1 MADFPSGNRSSMLQL
16 VLVPGVIT
24 LAVTLLRLLGE
35 LLNWPKVFFNPVA
48 GGPWSIIGIT
58 WLAPIFGIYFA
69 ARLSLCGQAPA
80 SAWRAMGCA
89 ILAVFVIVALSYL
102 GSVLHMQKTFTGRL
116 IYIWMVTAIAA
127 LLSLPGWPALF
138 KAMLAYAYA
147 ARIPVAVLMFFAFR
161 GNWGT
166 HYDALPSDLPPG
178 YGLLAKYLML
188 GFLPQLIFW
197 VGYTVVSGMLLGSI
211 TAAVL
216 RLIRGAPQKVPS
228 SN

>member
-1 MADFPSGNRSSMLQL
+1 MADSPSGNRSSIFRLI
-16 VLVPGVIT
+16 LVPGIIT

-35 LLNWPKVFFNPVA
+35 LQHWSKALFNPAA

-69 ARLSLCGQAPA
+69 ARLSSAGQGPA
-80 SAWRAMGCA
+80 SVWRANARA
-89 ILAVFVIVALSYL
+89 ILAVVVIIALAYV
-102 GSVLHMQKTFTGRL
+102 GSVQHIERSFRGRL
-116 IYIWMVTAIAA
+116 IYIWLVTVIAA
-127 LLSLPGWPALF
+127 LVTLPGWPALF
-138 KAMLAYAYA
+138 KAMLAYGYA

-178 YGLLAKYLML
+178 YGFWGKYFLL
-188 GFLPQLIFW
+188 GFFPQLIFW
-197 VGYTVVSGMLLGSI
+197 VAYTVVSGMLLGAI
-211 TAAVL
+211 TAAAF
-216 RLIRGAPQKVPS
+216 RLIRGAPPKAPS

>member
-1 MADFPSGNRSSMLQL
+1 MADSPSGNRSSIFRLI
-16 VLVPGVIT
+16 LVPGIIT

-35 LLNWPKVFFNPVA
+35 LQHWSKVLFNPEA

-69 ARLSLCGQAPA
+69 ARLSSEGQGPT
-80 SAWRAMGCA
+80 SAWRANGRA
-89 ILAVFVIVALSYL
+89 IFAVVVIIALAYL
-102 GSVLHMQKTFTGRL
+102 GSIQHVQRSFKGRL
-116 IYIWMVTAIAA
+116 IYIWLVMVIAA
-127 LLSLPGWPALF
+127 LLTLPGWPALF
-138 KAMLAYAYA
+138 KAMLAYGYA

-166 HYDALPSDLPPG
+166 HYDALPPDMPLG
-178 YGLLAKYLML
+178 YGLWGKYSLL
-188 GFLPQLIFW
+188 GLFPQLIFW

-216 RLIRGAPQKVPS
+216 RLIRRAPPQVPA